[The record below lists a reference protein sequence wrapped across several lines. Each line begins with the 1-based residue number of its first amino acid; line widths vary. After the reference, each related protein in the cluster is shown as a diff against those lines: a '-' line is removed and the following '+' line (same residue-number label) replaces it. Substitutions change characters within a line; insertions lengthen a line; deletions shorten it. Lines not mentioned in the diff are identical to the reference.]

1 MQLRR
6 SGVLFVGWT
15 LLWIALSG
23 PVLAKDP
30 FPIPK
35 GLEDA
40 VEFWL
45 NVFTQYST
53 KQAVLHDTTHLSLVY
68 DRVGPDQRLRGDG
81 SRDLWRA
88 ASQARDRYA
97 RLLRGWASAPP
108 RPESLPAKERRIYLE
123 IRRLR
128 YPLSEAARNVRAQ
141 QGLREKFRE
150 GIIRSGLY
158 IDRMREIFRQYGLP
172 EDLTILP
179 HVESSFDYRAYSR
192 FGAAGIWQFTRS
204 TGRLFLN
211 INYDVDERRDP
222 LLATHAAARLLR
234 KNYQDLGSWP
244 LAITAYNHGPAGM
257 QRAVRNVGTAHL
269 PTIIRKYDGPV
280 FGFASKNFYAEFLAA
295 RIAVKNSRK
304 HFGPLHPM
312 KPIQYKTFALP
323 HYISVETLTRHLPL
337 SLEDIQDYNPALR
350 PPILRGERYVPKDY
364 VLRVPADRFQ
374 RIRLLYASL
383 PSPLKFPGQKQARW
397 YQVRRGDSLSEIA
410 RRFNTSIPA
419 LIAANNLGNPRMIRV
434 GAILGIPGSQKAAPA
449 REPEVKVADQKQ
461 ALRYQ
466 VRRGDTLSEIARRFN
481 TSIPALIAANNLG
494 DPRMIRVGAILAIPG
509 SKKAAPA
516 REPEVKVA
524 AAQPPETKRDGA
536 AEPSRRAGPLEVAS
550 ARKAPAAPERASE
563 PGPAPA
569 SREPAPKVG
578 APAEPAERKKAPE
591 QEADRPAWRNLAG
604 VHTAGK
610 SATQGWTHVEPEE
623 TLGHIA
629 EWLEVSPSVL
639 RRLNG
644 LRRGQSIRLGQKL
657 ILSFHRVAP
666 EAFEQKRL
674 EYHKGLEDDFFE
686 NYQVTELD
694 RHTIQKGENLWA
706 LAQNVYEV
714 PFWLMARYNPSLFQS
729 GVNVG
734 DQVIFPVVIPKS
746 QDSPE
751 N

>member
-1 MQLRR
+1 MSFSMQLRR

-30 FPIPK
+30 FPVPK

-53 KQAVLHDTTHLSLVY
+53 KQAVIHDTTHLSLVY
-68 DRVGPDQRLRGDG
+68 DRVGPDQRQRGDG

-88 ASQARDRYA
+88 ANQARDRYA

-222 LLATHAAARLLR
+222 LLATHAAAKLLR

-257 QRAVRNVGTAHL
+257 QRAVRNTGTAHL

-295 RIAVKNSRK
+295 RIAVKDSRK

-312 KPIQYKTFALP
+312 RPIQYKTFALP
-323 HYISVETLTRHLPL
+323 HYVSVETLTRHLPL

-350 PPILRGERYVPKDY
+350 PPILRGERYIPKDY

-419 LIAANNLGNPRMIRV
+419 LIAANNLGNPRMIR
-434 GAILGIPGSQKAAPA
+434 A
-449 REPEVKVADQKQ
+449 
-461 ALRYQ
+461 
-466 VRRGDTLSEIARRFN
+466 
-481 TSIPALIAANNLG
+481 
-494 DPRMIRVGAILAIPG
+494 GAILAIPG
-509 SKKAAPA
+509 SKKAAAA
-516 REPEVKVA
+516 RESEVKVA
-524 AAQPPETKRDGA
+524 AARPPEKKRDGA
-536 AEPSRRAGPLEVAS
+536 AEPSRKAGPQEVAS
-550 ARKAPAAPERASE
+550 ARKTPAAPGRASE
-563 PGPAPA
+563 PAPAPA

-578 APAEPAERKKAPE
+578 APAEPAGRKKAPE
-591 QEADRPAWRNLAG
+591 QEADRPAWRELAG
-604 VHTAGK
+604 VHPAGK
-610 SATQGWTHVEPEE
+610 SATQGWTRVEPEE

-629 EWLEVSPSVL
+629 EWLEVSPEAL

-657 ILSFHRVAP
+657 TLSFHRVAP
-666 EAFEQKRL
+666 ESFEQKRL

-686 NYQVTELD
+686 NYQVTDL
-694 RHTIQKGENLWA
+694 RHHTIQKGENLWA

-734 DQVIFPVVIPKS
+734 DQVIFPVVIPRG